1 MWQQSAN
8 HSLSLRWAYKTAPWE
23 FQTQPLHYFFTSN
36 NKSNLHFTPQA
47 DFAVINGQLWSTM
60 TAIFPWV
67 NIFAFNC
74 YLRARSWDYCQIF
87 KTSDLFLLNAGLFPF
102 SLSEMLWDTRW
113 NMGQYLNSGG
123 WYFYKIIDV
132 ENPSNALDILK
143 NTSWSPMSKS
153 CVLLRFVDCSSL
165 FIVEIIDN
173 VWVRMLLLFQI
184 PDIFRI
190 FFQSPTTSFT
200 TGDPTSQ

>member
-1 MWQQSAN
+1 M
-8 HSLSLRWAYKTAPWE
+8 
-23 FQTQPLHYFFTSN
+23 N
-36 NKSNLHFTPQA
+36 N
-47 DFAVINGQLWSTM
+47 
-60 TAIFPWV
+60 
-67 NIFAFNC
+67 FAFNC
-74 YLRARSWDYCQIF
+74 YLRPRSWDYCQIF

-113 NMGQYLNSGG
+113 NMGQCLNSGG

-173 VWVRMLLLFQI
+173 VWARMLLLFQI

-190 FFQSPTTSFT
+190 FFQISDNIFHYRRPHQSVRKIWQFHIWHPPTPPSMLVKN
-200 TGDPTSQ
+200 

>member
-1 MWQQSAN
+1 MLEA
-8 HSLSLRWAYKTAPWE
+8 LFAR
-23 FQTQPLHYFFTSN
+23 
-36 NKSNLHFTPQA
+36 KSNLHFTLRA

-143 NTSWSPMSKS
+143 NTSWSPISKS